1 MEEPFTSDAS
11 WKLVEQREEI
21 NKKILSTRSERVRRQ
36 LRARYTEK
44 YREVK
49 KSIKADKRKW
59 MENIAD
65 GQKKLQG
72 ANT

>member
-21 NKKILSTRSERVRRQ
+21 NKKILSTRSERVKRQ
-36 LRARYTEK
+36 LRARYTKK

-49 KSIKADKRKW
+49 RSIKVDKRKW

>member
-11 WKLVEQREEI
+11 WKLVEQTEEI
-21 NKKILSTRSERVRRQ
+21 NKKILSTRSERVKRQ
-36 LRARYTEK
+36 LRERYTEK

-49 KSIKADKRKW
+49 RSIKVDKRKW

>member
-49 KSIKADKRKW
+49 KSIKVDKRKW

>member
-11 WKLVEQREEI
+11 WKLVEQRREI
-21 NKKILSTRSERVRRQ
+21 NKSILSTRSERAKRQ
-36 LRARYTEK
+36 LRAKYTEK
-44 YREVK
+44 DREVK
-49 KSIKADKRKW
+49 RSIKVDKRKW

>member
-21 NKKILSTRSERVRRQ
+21 NKKILSTRSERVKRQ

-49 KSIKADKRKW
+49 RSIKVDKRKW